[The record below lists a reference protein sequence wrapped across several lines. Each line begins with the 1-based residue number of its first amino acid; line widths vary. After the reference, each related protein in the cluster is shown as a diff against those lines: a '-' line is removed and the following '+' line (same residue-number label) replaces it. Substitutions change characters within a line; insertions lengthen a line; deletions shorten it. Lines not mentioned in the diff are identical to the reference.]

1 MLGITSITI
10 NLYFSTHNI
19 SIFAKKKIKYKI
31 FDFFR
36 LYQAEM
42 EGIDDPMEGI
52 ETPDDGE
59 S

>member
-19 SIFAKKKIKYKI
+19 FLFSQKNKI
-31 FDFFR
+31 FNFFR

>member
-19 SIFAKKKIKYKI
+19 FLFSQKKIKYKI